1 MKKDR
6 EMKSSKTEK
15 KNVSNVPRKKVRI
28 WTFSRKLLTL
38 CLLPMMVVCALVAT
52 ISTVSLNQSIEKEIY
67 SSLQIIATAVTETY
81 TNLYEGDYSVD
92 FVGKVRKGD
101 TEINGRY
108 ELIDAIKEK
117 TGYDVS
123 MLFGNTRLIT
133 SLKKENGA
141 RANGIPTD
149 KAVYARIEEGKT
161 FFLKDFEVVGNESYV
176 IYEPLINSDG
186 SIAGAIEV
194 VTPSASVQQMI
205 REQVM
210 KIIIF
215 AVVFC
220 AATAVIILLLS
231 RAMVIRMGRI
241 SRFLERL
248 ISGKLDHEPHAKNLK
263 VEDELGDIY
272 RNCVKVQDTFKEM
285 VREIKVS
292 CDELKNAADKFSD
305 LAQNTTDAA
314 DGVRVAVEEISNG
327 ARIQAD
333 STGAAHD
340 NMAMISNQIGLI
352 NKEVDDMADYAKIM
366 SKKEKESEVI
376 IGELSAS
383 NDHTKDSVAKVAEQI
398 TLMSSAVV
406 NIKNAVDMIQA
417 IAEETDLLSLNA
429 SIEAAR
435 AGEAGKG
442 FAVVAEQISK
452 LALQSND
459 SGKDIERILGEI
471 TDTSEKMVSVMG
483 EVRVN
488 MDIQQNKLEET
499 RVTYQAVA
507 EGVEKSLE
515 NISSI
520 REKITVLNS
529 SGESIN
535 DTVED
540 LAAISEENAVA
551 ASNTMETAVHMSS
564 TMQTVQKSSQELL
577 ELAERLQKVVGSF
590 SV

>member
-1 MKKDR
+1 MKKR
-6 EMKSSKTEK
+6 
-15 KNVSNVPRKKVRI
+15 V
-28 WTFSRKLLTL
+28 WTFSRKLLAL
-38 CLLPMMVVCALVAT
+38 CLLPMVVVCALVAT
-52 ISTVSLNQSIEKEIY
+52 ISTVTLRKAIEEEIY
-67 SSLQIIATAVTETY
+67 SSLQIVAAAVSETY

-194 VTPSASVQQMI
+194 VTPSASVNRMI
-205 REQVM
+205 SEQVM
-210 KIIIF
+210 EIVIF
-215 AVVFC
+215 ALAFSV
-220 AATAVIILLLS
+220 ATAIIVLLLS
-231 RAMVIRMGRI
+231 RSMVIRMGRI

-248 ISGKLDHEPHAKNLK
+248 ISGKLDHEPHVKNLK
-263 VEDELGDIY
+263 VQDELGDIY

-285 VREIKVS
+285 VREIKLS
-292 CDELKNAADKFSD
+292 CDDLKNAADKFSD

-314 DGVRVAVEEISNG
+314 DGVKVAVEEISNG

-333 STGAAHD
+333 STGVAHD
-340 NMAMISNQIGLI
+340 NIAMISNQIGLI

-366 SKKEKESEVI
+366 SGKEKESEVI
-376 IGELSAS
+376 IGELSVS

-406 NIKNAVDMIQA
+406 NIKNAVEMIQA

-435 AGEAGKG
+435 AGEAGRG

-471 TDTSEKMVSVMG
+471 TETSEKMVSVMG
-483 EVRVN
+483 EVRLN
-488 MDIQQNKLEET
+488 MDIQQKKLEET
-499 RVTYQAVA
+499 RITYQAVA
-507 EGVEKSLE
+507 EGVDKSLE
-515 NISSI
+515 NIGSI

-540 LAAISEENAVA
+540 LAAISEENAMA
-551 ASNTMETAVHMSS
+551 ASNTMETAKHMSD
-564 TMQTVQKSSQELL
+564 TMQTVQKSSKELL
-577 ELAERLQKVVGSF
+577 NLADRLQEVVGSF